1 MFADI
6 TTNGGEHYEK
16 LVFTIE
22 GGYLKTAQ
30 EVPDYILEG
39 LVTAYKS
46 YLAQE
51 EMLSTSTQPAAP
63 RVTQRKAMPQ
73 SQWPSGGSYGENN
86 YGAGSFG
93 GGFGRNKKNPFGGF

>member
-1 MFADI
+1 MVAKGEGF
-6 TTNGGEHYEK
+6 GGAMEWEVGVSRCK
-16 LVFTIE
+16 LLCI
-22 GGYLKTAQ
+22 
-30 EVPDYILEG
+30 PDYILEG

-73 SQWPSGGSYGENN
+73 SQWPRGGSYGENN

-93 GGFGRNKKNPFGGF
+93 GGFGHNKKDPFGNF